1 MANEIQIKLGTF
13 ELDNGSVYA
22 IEDISIQEKKT
33 VNLHKIPKSD
43 GSIAEEAK
51 RESIEINV
59 EGTIANSDYDALR
72 SSLDDLKA
80 AIHNGIQKFTMDDD
94 RFIMA
99 QFDSFKKEWV
109 AFRTMIKFEIT
120 FVAHFPYW
128 QRETDTYQKLL
139 LKFDGADAQAIYTA
153 ETGQSV
159 TFVGTA
165 QLDTAQKK
173 FGESSLLLDGNSDY
187 VTVPDSADWN
197 FGSDDFTIDF
207 FTRFNSTSGNQG
219 FFGHLADEDNYF
231 VFYKLETVHK
241 LLFQAKIGGVQKA
254 YYVMS
259 SNWSPSA
266 DTWYHIA
273 LVRSGTSIKIF
284 IDGVSQTLT
293 ESTAIST
300 NDLGDVAATVH
311 VGGSSNGYLL
321 NGWIDAVRI
330 SKGVAKWTS
339 DFTPPVDCPS
349 EMDQRIPTS
358 GVGYV
363 LRNDGNAP
371 ARVKIEIT
379 PTAEM
384 ADACK
389 IENQTSGKSFQ
400 FRGTVNAAETL
411 EVDNRYDT
419 DDYEVLNNDVD
430 SMEEFEG
437 DFIELEPGDNTIV
450 FTGTASTVVKIT
462 HKDTWY

>member
-128 QRETDTYQKLL
+128 LSET
-139 LKFDGADAQAIYTA
+139 
-153 ETGQSV
+153 EH
-159 TFVGTA
+159 
-165 QLDTAQKK
+165 
-173 FGESSLLLDGNSDY
+173 E
-187 VTVPDSADWN
+187 
-197 FGSDDFTIDF
+197 DDRT
-207 FTRFNSTSGNQG
+207 
-219 FFGHLADEDNYF
+219 
-231 VFYKLETVHK
+231 
-241 LLFQAKIGGVQKA
+241 
-254 YYVMS
+254 
-259 SNWSPSA
+259 
-266 DTWYHIA
+266 
-273 LVRSGTSIKIF
+273 
-284 IDGVSQTLT
+284 
-293 ESTAIST
+293 
-300 NDLGDVAATVH
+300 
-311 VGGSSNGYLL
+311 
-321 NGWIDAVRI
+321 
-330 SKGVAKWTS
+330 
-339 DFTPPVDCPS
+339 
-349 EMDQRIPTS
+349 PTS

-363 LRNDGNAP
+363 INNAGNAP

-389 IENQTSGKSFQ
+389 IENQTSGESFQ
-400 FRGTVNAAETL
+400 YRGTVTADKTL
-411 EVDNRYDT
+411 EIDNRYDT
-419 DDYEVLNNDVD
+419 DDYEVLND
-430 SMEEFEG
+430 SDDDIENFEG
-437 DFIELEPGDNTIV
+437 DFVTLDPGDNTIV
-450 FTGTASTVVKIT
+450 FTGTASTAVKIT
-462 HKDTWY
+462 HRDCWL